1 MRKTHLRR
9 LEALEKEHRSR
20 EEEEL
25 ASLKGAC
32 TYLWKIVLAYYL
44 GGLKS
49 NDEKYLSDA
58 NARALKYKSGG
69 HYFEACLK
77 VMREND
83 TKELSEI
90 RERYNDAYR
99 RLFAKVGLDFDATSS
114 NVLFDAFVT
123 MVNQLPD
130 QWLDWLRSDLREWCP
145 HAEIPPGSNIPRGL
159 SGDNFLEF

>member
-1 MRKTHLRR
+1 MRKTILRR
-9 LEALEKEHRSR
+9 LEALEQEHRSH
-20 EEEEL
+20 EQKEL
-25 ASLKGAC
+25 DSLRVARL
-32 TYLWKIVLAYYL
+32 YLWKIVLAYYL

-58 NARALKYKSGG
+58 NARALKYQSGF
-69 HYFEACLK
+69 HFFEACLK

-83 TKELSEI
+83 TKERSEI
-90 RERYNDAYR
+90 CERYNDAYR
-99 RLFAKVGLDFDATSS
+99 RLFAKVDLDFDATSM

-130 QWLDWLRSDLREWCP
+130 QWLDWLRSEIREWCP

-159 SGDNFLEF
+159 SGDNFLDF